1 MNKSIENIWKNGF
14 ASEKLTIPKI
24 EKLYNQKSISYT
36 EKMIAHFKKEI
47 LVLIPMA
54 ILLFLF
60 NIFLDNDNA
69 IIWGIVSS
77 VPCLIWYLIGKAQL
91 KSLIN
96 IDYKSNSYDYLV
108 SIRVKLISIRKFNK
122 KLAISGIPIILFP
135 MLVYTYFNQAGKTIG
150 EIFGVDGLNFPT
162 ITIFLLLPIL
172 TLAAII
178 IAQIQ
183 FKRVSTKTTSGLDT
197 LIGEMEELRK

>member
-24 EKLYNQKSISYT
+24 EKLYDQKSISYT
-36 EKMIAHFKKEI
+36 EKMIARFRKEI
-47 LVLIPMA
+47 MVFIPSA
-54 ILLFLF
+54 VLLFLF
-60 NIFLDNDNA
+60 NILLGNDHA
-69 IIWGIVSS
+69 IIWGIICS
-77 VPCLIWYLIGKAQL
+77 VPCLIWFFIGKAQL
-91 KSLIN
+91 RSLIN

-108 SIRVKLISIRKFNK
+108 SIRVKLNSIRKFNK
-122 KLAISGIPIILFP
+122 KLAISSIPIILFP
-135 MLVYTYFNQAGKTIG
+135 TLLYTYFKQAGKTIG

-162 ITIFLLLPIL
+162 ITIFLILPIL

-183 FKRVSTKTTSGLDT
+183 FKRTAIKTTVGLDT
-197 LIGEMEELRK
+197 LISEMEELRK